1 MPARSKSQQRLFG
14 MVHAYNKGEFH
25 GSRSLRNRVAA
36 LSRRISD
43 EDARHFAE
51 TPHAGLPER
60 KEKRADDLS
69 PAIFSR
75 DVLAGS
81 VPTVLRDADNTLQV
95 LGPMGNMPSDA
106 MIVAEKEVSPLLA
119 AWYARRRARMPR
131 NLDLGR
137 MYDLV
142 REDARLFRRLK
153 ALGLVG
159 LPHHGK
165 ERRIEKQAQIMFRPD
180 EINALYGRLA
190 PRLEDAVERASAR
203 SKRRRSF
210 LGHVVSGTAKGAL
223 WGTALGGL
231 GAGALGVGLANG
243 AADSASLPQDVL
255 RDKLVEAG
263 VRCGLFGAGRGALV
277 GSLAGLGVGTLNA
290 IRE

>member
-1 MPARSKSQQRLFG
+1 
-14 MVHAYNKGEFH
+14 MVHAYNKGELH
-25 GSRSLRNRVAA
+25 GSRSLRSRVAA
-36 LSRRISD
+36 LAGRISD

-60 KEKRADDLS
+60 KEKR
-69 PAIFSR
+69 
-75 DVLAGS
+75 
-81 VPTVLRDADNTLQV
+81 T
-95 LGPMGNMPSDA
+95 
-106 MIVAEKEVSPLLA
+106 
-119 AWYARRRARMPR
+119 
-131 NLDLGR
+131 
-137 MYDLV
+137 
-142 REDARLFRRLK
+142 
-153 ALGLVG
+153 
-159 LPHHGK
+159 
-165 ERRIEKQAQIMFRPD
+165 EKQAQIMFRPD
-180 EINALYGRLA
+180 EVNALYGRLA

-210 LGHVVSGTAKGAL
+210 LGHVVSSTAKGAM

-243 AADSASLPQDVL
+243 AADSASLPPDVL